1 MKRANQTEAQW
12 RQLQAEAALA
22 QQAFDAS
29 HARLQQSLKATEAG
43 LKPVSS
49 LAKALKL
56 HVTAA
61 ACLLAMGR
69 TLVTFRKRQAA
80 KAKPG
85 APKPAAH
92 RGRTSHADAYLLQG

>member
-1 MKRANQTEAQW
+1 MKRANQTDAQW

-29 HARLQQSLKATEAG
+29 HARLAQSLKATEAG
-43 LKPVSS
+43 LKPASS
-49 LAKALKL
+49 LAQALKL
-56 HVTAA
+56 HFTAA

-80 KAKPG
+80 KARPG
-85 APKPAAH
+85 APKAAAH
-92 RGRTSHADAYLLQG
+92 RGRTSHADAYLMPG